1 MGPTGGPEVA
11 LVKHRALRPH
21 RSRPPGLLLV
31 FTGFSALL
39 AASWAVYATL
49 WFLDF
54 GGRSVPVGLL
64 ALWSSP
70 RAADVLSGIGEV
82 TIAVLAIALT
92 VVAILVELAS
102 SRFTARIAPLFIRDP
117 LNALALGGFV
127 VTVVL
132 VLWVDMSLYGPDY
145 PETMVL
151 VATGAVSLT
160 ILGLLPYFGYLF
172 GFFSPGNVIGR
183 VERQAER
190 AIRKLARSGAS
201 VDRRREKV
209 IGSVEHLADMILI
222 AIKND
227 ESALA
232 VPAIEAL
239 SEIACSGLRMKRYLP
254 AAWFEVESLAETD
267 RDFVTLDPE
276 MVSSLTERRTWLEAK
291 ILRGCQ
297 TAFFRGLPGAPDLN
311 HLIAIHTR
319 RIARASLEIGDRSAL
334 RLALRF
340 LNTYLSRSITVGDV
354 RSAHN
359 ALAELR
365 WLACEDLLEQG
376 EFELVKE
383 LADWLQ
389 HYARV
394 SFELGRTFVTEAVA
408 HDLADTIIR
417 AHAAGAPNHDALLD
431 ILLQVDREPGG
442 LTGQESALRGVR
454 KAQVKLATHYLTR
467 GDTERAHRIYEDM
480 RYESRE
486 RLRTIHLEL
495 AELEEREWSE
505 ITNRDANWDYLSE
518 AQKKELPVF
527 FGWFRE
533 ETLTEVPERADRLEP
548 RLGSA
553 IGQASRLELGDARGD
568 LQNSRTGGREAR

>member
-1 MGPTGGPEVA
+1 
-11 LVKHRALRPH
+11 
-21 RSRPPGLLLV
+21 
-31 FTGFSALL
+31 
-39 AASWAVYATL
+39 
-49 WFLDF
+49 
-54 GGRSVPVGLL
+54 
-64 ALWSSP
+64 
-70 RAADVLSGIGEV
+70 
-82 TIAVLAIALT
+82 
-92 VVAILVELAS
+92 
-102 SRFTARIAPLFIRDP
+102 
-117 LNALALGGFV
+117 
-127 VTVVL
+127 
-132 VLWVDMSLYGPDY
+132 
-145 PETMVL
+145 
-151 VATGAVSLT
+151 
-160 ILGLLPYFGYLF
+160 
-172 GFFSPGNVIGR
+172 
-183 VERQAER
+183 
-190 AIRKLARSGAS
+190 
-201 VDRRREKV
+201 
-209 IGSVEHLADMILI
+209 MILI
-222 AIKND
+222 AIKQD

-232 VPAIEAL
+232 VLAIEAL

-254 AAWFEVESLAETD
+254 AEWFEVESLAETD
-267 RDFVTLDPE
+267 RDFVTLDPD
-276 MVSSLTERRTWLEAK
+276 MVSSLTGRRTWLEAK

-297 TAFFRGLPGAPDLN
+297 TAFFRGLDTAPDLN

-319 RIARASLEIGDRSAL
+319 RIARASLEIGDRPVL

-340 LNTYLSRSITVGDV
+340 LNTYLGRSITVGDV

-359 ALAELR
+359 VLAELR

-389 HYARV
+389 DYARV

-454 KAQVKLATHYLTR
+454 KAQVKLATYYLSC
-467 GDTERAHRIYEDM
+467 GDIERARRIHEDM
-480 RYESRE
+480 SCESRE

-495 AELEEREWSE
+495 AELEEREWWE

-533 ETLTEVPERADRLEP
+533 EALGGVPERADWLEP
-548 RLGSA
+548 RLASA
-553 IGQASRLELGDARGD
+553 IGEASRFELRAARRELHD
-568 LQNSRTGGREAR
+568 SRGGGRG